1 VVGRQRREIW
11 RNGICLPD
19 GVQLDER
26 CCFGDASAAT
36 KCARISNFL
45 VYRVRKALAAF
56 DAAHPAVEREW
67 VEWQAERSAAAA
79 AAGGDAADYTP
90 LYTFGM
96 YIDDGMG
103 GSADDLLYGAD
114 GMPVMREGVQMRRAQ
129 LHFEIACATMARYGW
144 TSAPSKEQSPRLVVD
159 ALGVTVSLVD
169 DRLRLSEAKRER
181 YADQARVVAGQRT
194 CSRED
199 YVQLLGRLQF
209 ASQCYPLGRQHMHA
223 AWRVAR
229 AQFRL
234 AGDRVGV
241 SRAVVADLL
250 WWAAELE
257 SETHEGVP
265 LARHAMGAAGSDS
278 AGVLYA
284 DASGEGGYAAWTVCG
299 GVCFMVQGVWTA
311 AEREMPICELEL
323 LASTF
328 GMVAL
333 APWLPLDVYS
343 YTDNTVAQAA
353 MRRLTAHAA
362 PMQEMVRRRTA
373 WLHAEGRL
381 EVPRRITTKANVWA
395 DVGSRPELGG
405 AAAVERMAAARG
417 LGFAA
422 VPVPPEWRDT
432 AGLRMLVPAWGR
444 AADE

>member
-1 VVGRQRREIW
+1 
-11 RNGICLPD
+11 
-19 GVQLDER
+19 
-26 CCFGDASAAT
+26 
-36 KCARISNFL
+36 
-45 VYRVRKALAAF
+45 
-56 DAAHPAVEREW
+56 
-67 VEWQAERSAAAA
+67 
-79 AAGGDAADYTP
+79 
-90 LYTFGM
+90 M

-103 GSADDLLYGAD
+103 GSADDLVYDAD
-114 GMPVMREGVQMRRAQ
+114 GAPLVHDGVHVRRAQ
-129 LHFEIACATMARYGW
+129 MHYDIARATVTRYGW
-144 TSAPSKEQSPRLVVD
+144 RSAPSKEQPPRLVVD

-181 YADQARVVAGQRT
+181 YAVQARLVAAQRT
-194 CSRED
+194 CAREE
-199 YVQLLGRLQF
+199 YTQLLGRLQF

-234 AGDRVGV
+234 AGDRVAI
-241 SRAVVADLL
+241 SRAVVADLQ
-250 WWAAELE
+250 WWAAEME
-257 SETHEGVP
+257 SEEHEGVP
-265 LARHAMGAAGSDS
+265 LARHAMGAAGSES

-299 GVCFMVQGVWTA
+299 GVCYMVQGLWTA
-311 AEREMPICELEL
+311 DEREMPICELEL

-343 YTDNTVAQAA
+343 YTDNTVDQAA

-362 PMQEMVRRRTA
+362 PMQEMVRRRVA

-405 AAAVERMAAARG
+405 AAAVERMAAAVG
-417 LGFAA
+417 LGFTD
-422 VPVPPEWRDT
+422 VPVPPAWRDT
-432 AGLRMLVPAWGR
+432 AGLRALVPAWGR
-444 AADE
+444 LADD